1 MEIVAIKRS
10 GNGQTVCAR
19 CKRLGISYPVFWDS
33 MLYNVPGLK
42 GCFCGGCVAAMRAN
56 PNEGLPFV
64 AHDLVGGQPK

>member
-33 MLYNVPGLK
+33 MLYNVLGLK
-42 GCFCGGCVAAMRAN
+42 GCFCGGCVAALRAD
-56 PNEGLPFV
+56 PEQAFPF
-64 AHDLVGGQPK
+64 LSSGGCI

>member
-33 MLYNVPGLK
+33 MLFNVPGLK
-42 GCFCGGCVAAMRAN
+42 GCFCSRCVAAMRADFD
-56 PNEGLPFV
+56 EARPF
-64 AHDLVGGQPK
+64 LSSGGAYEI